1 MQGNGKIRITGD
13 FSDHYHPQLPLT
25 SFALKLSDFAIYNN
39 TRFKVLLP
47 KTRNGAN
54 EVF

>member
-1 MQGNGKIRITGD
+1 MAKLELGD
-13 FSDHYHPQLPLT
+13 FSDHYHPQLPHIFT
-25 SFALKLSDFAIYNN
+25 QIGDFAIYN

-47 KTRNGAN
+47 KTHNGAN